1 MKIDLIQTNF
11 EDHKETI
18 QIWMQTSHIVK
29 FYEQLERKM
38 GTYVLFKAVNESKIT
53 MGYVCLF
60 EINMIQ
66 QTACIDFCFAPDY
79 LSQADVVE
87 ALKSA
92 MAYAFHSLQLNKVYT
107 KCLNHEEQIR
117 TLYLNMSFIYEGRL
131 RSHYIWK
138 GRSYNLHLSSIMKDE
153 FDRIYSV
160 G

>member
-11 EDHKETI
+11 EDQKETI
-18 QIWMQTSHIVK
+18 QIWMKTSHIVK

-38 GTYVLFKAVNESKIT
+38 GAYALFKAVNESSTTI
-53 MGYVCLF
+53 GYVCLF

-66 QTACIDFCFAPDY
+66 QTACIDFCFAPDCQ
-79 LSQADVVE
+79 LQTDVIE

-92 MAYAFHSLQLNKVYT
+92 MEYAFHSLQLNKVYT
-107 KCLNHEEQIR
+107 KCLNHEEEIR
-117 TLYLNMSFIYEGRL
+117 ALYLNMRFIYEGRL
-131 RSHYIWK
+131 RSHYIWR
-138 GRSYNLHLSSIMKDE
+138 GRSYNLHFSSIMKDE